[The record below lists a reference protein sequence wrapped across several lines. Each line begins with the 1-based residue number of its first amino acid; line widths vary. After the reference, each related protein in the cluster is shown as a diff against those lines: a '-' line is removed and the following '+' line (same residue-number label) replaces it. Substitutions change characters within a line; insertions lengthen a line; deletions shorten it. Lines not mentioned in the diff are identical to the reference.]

1 MNKNPIPTKQVNEL
15 GEALRKRGIAIILEH
30 SDGHKHVD
38 IAILSAKIF
47 IEVDGIHHLT
57 DPEQIIRDF
66 KRDHFSDGDD
76 FDTIHIPNEL
86 LKTHLDQ
93 IVDAITKVVEK
104 RKVL

>member
-1 MNKNPIPTKQVNEL
+1 MNRNPIPTKQVNEL
-15 GEALRKRGIAIILEH
+15 GEALQKRGIGVVLEH

-93 IVDAITKVVEK
+93 IADAITKVVEK
-104 RKVL
+104 RIK